1 MHLAS
6 TTGAPV
12 STTTCPVLGDTCLV
26 SVPGR
31 PIADVVNLQVN
42 VGLHTAVLV
51 TIKAKFNKTFVC
63 VPFKTCKYW
72 NGNTKIRRCGTIYFI
87 ITVTVV
93 LLSKLIYW
101 MVIKY
106 VRLFDSDM
114 LSVSWHA
121 EGNLVIILKSF
132 SVSKYLLFSCFSISI
147 NWSLF

>member
-6 TTGAPV
+6 TTGVPV

-63 VPFKTCKYW
+63 VPFRHANIEMETH
-72 NGNTKIRRCGTIYFI
+72 RSVDVEQFI
-87 ITVTVV
+87 
-93 LLSKLIYW
+93 LL
-101 MVIKY
+101 
-106 VRLFDSDM
+106 
-114 LSVSWHA
+114 
-121 EGNLVIILKSF
+121 
-132 SVSKYLLFSCFSISI
+132 
-147 NWSLF
+147 